1 MSVFLVFILWG
12 IFSYFCGSIPFGL
25 LLTKF
30 AGLGDIR
37 NIGSG
42 NIGATNVLRTGR
54 KTLALF
60 TLLLDGVKA
69 IVPIVLV
76 LFFYKN
82 SDFLSAEKLSWF
94 VGFAAIL
101 GHMFPVWLKGKGGK
115 GVATS
120 AAVVLLLAPL
130 VFVCA
135 ISAWIVVF
143 IWKRT
148 SSLAALAA
156 LIFAVIA
163 GFIFQPLSEAFL
175 VLALAIL
182 VLSRHRSNI
191 ERLLAG
197 REGKF

>member
-1 MSVFLVFILWG
+1 MLFDFVVWG
-12 IFSYFCGSIPFGL
+12 IISYLCGSIPFGF
-25 LLTKF
+25 LLTKL

-54 KTLALF
+54 KSLALL
-60 TLLLDGVKA
+60 TLFLDGLKA
-69 IVPIVLV
+69 VLPIAII
-76 LFFYKN
+76 LFLYADSEFIEPII
-82 SDFLSAEKLSWF
+82 LAWF
-94 VGFAAIL
+94 AGFAAIL
-101 GHMFPVWLKGKGGK
+101 GHMFPVWLKGRGGK

-130 VFVCA
+130 VFVFA
-135 ISAWIVVF
+135 LLAWITVF
-143 IWKRT
+143 WWKKT
-148 SSLAALAA
+148 SSLAAFAA
-156 LIFAVIA
+156 LVIAVIA
-163 GFIFQPLSEAFL
+163 GFIFQPLPEAGSVFFL
-175 VLALAIL
+175 ACL